1 MLLPAWKKGPH
12 PALVREFFRKARPNN
27 LTTQLDAWVLRILTR
42 PPAHRLVRIAIVVLY
57 VMVLGYVDY
66 LSGPAFYLQV
76 FYLVPILLALAWLGL
91 FPAFLTSVFSIMVR
105 VGGDYLTGAGY
116 THRPNLIWNSL
127 GFLATYMV
135 VAWALDSLLKLRRE
149 LEARVTARTAALAT
163 EILAREQLQREL
175 VEISERER
183 RIIGNDLHDGLGQH
197 LTAMAFAAEVL
208 VHQLSPNDSQAHATA
223 HKIVALAKAGILQ
236 SRLLA
241 RGLLLTAI
249 EPGRLNQELEE
260 LSATVQ
266 SQSGVRCHFASHS
279 SHLVHDST
287 TASHLFRIAEEAMRN
302 SIRHGQPTAL
312 NVSLSDLDQSLLLEI
327 ADNGTGLPA
336 APSKKTSIGLRV
348 MEHRAKLIGGD
359 FRVESK
365 PGKGTSIHCR
375 VPLLPRPIPAPVI

>member
-1 MLLPAWKKGPH
+1 M
-12 PALVREFFRKARPNN
+12 REFFRKARSDN
-27 LTTQLDAWVLRILTR
+27 LTTQLDALVLRILTR
-42 PPAHRLVRIAIVVLY
+42 PPASRLVRIMIVVLY
-57 VMVLGYVDY
+57 VMGLGYIDY

-91 FPAFLTSVFSIMVR
+91 FPAFLTSVFSILVR

-116 THRPNLIWNSL
+116 TRRPTLIWNSL

-149 LEARVTARTAALAT
+149 LEMRVTARTAALAT

-208 VHQLSPNDSQAHATA
+208 VHQLSPDDRQAHETA
-223 HKIVALAKAGILQ
+223 HKIVTLAKEGILQ
-236 SRLLA
+236 SRQLA

-249 EPGRLNQELEE
+249 EPGRLSQELEE
-260 LSATVQ
+260 LTASVQ
-266 SQSGVRCHFASHS
+266 SQSGVRCHFASQS
-279 SHLVHDST
+279 PHLVHDST

-312 NVSLSDLDQSLLLEI
+312 NVSLSNLDQSLLLEI
-327 ADNGTGLPA
+327 TDNGSGLPA
-336 APSKKTSIGLRV
+336 APRKKTSIGLRV

-359 FRVESK
+359 FRVESI

-375 VPLLPRPIPAPVI
+375 VPLLPRSLPVPVI